1 MVIAA
6 GAGDGILLELRA
18 RDAFAKR
25 DYVVARNIARE
36 RAERAAGE
44 GDQGTWWHMTF
55 LEAECFRDAGL
66 FYECIDTA
74 QTLEA
79 HALTA
84 DSPELLSRVLTIKSV
99 AAQGAGELA
108 DALTFATSA
117 VALSESAE
125 LRSEIR
131 MSALTALVAALAEND
146 RMDEAWQQCQRLIKL
161 LQASDDA
168 QMAGKGYWAVGNVA
182 FLRQDPREGVR
193 YHQLAAE
200 HLSPSNDLSL
210 WAWFNRASAAMRF
223 AAGIADTEAE
233 DCMDRAEL
241 AASIIGLT
249 DDVRRMNQ
257 LNRAHW
263 HFQRGEIDEAAQ
275 LLVPICEESPSMAHQ
290 TAGEANLLLSKTLR
304 VKGDCPAALHHLK
317 ESRAYFDQS
326 GAKDRAAQVAAEIA
340 GFPQAS

>member
-1 MVIAA
+1 MVIAT
-6 GAGDGILLELRA
+6 GAGDGVLLELRA

-25 DYVVARNIARE
+25 DYVEARKIARE
-36 RAERAAGE
+36 RAARATGD

-55 LEAECFRDAGL
+55 LEAECFRELGRYYD
-66 FYECIDTA
+66 CISTA
-74 QTLEA
+74 ETLKA
-79 HALTA
+79 HALTVA
-84 DSPELLSRVLTIKSV
+84 SPELLCRVLTIRSV

-108 DALTFATSA
+108 DALEFATSA

-131 MSALTALVAALAEND
+131 VAALTALVAALAEND
-146 RMDEAWQQCQRLIKL
+146 RMDEAWQQCQCLIKL
-161 LQASDDA
+161 LHTLNDA

-182 FLRQDPREGVR
+182 FLRQDPSEGVR

-263 HFQRGEIDEAAQ
+263 HFHRGEVDEAAQ
-275 LLVPICEESPSMAHQ
+275 LLVPICVESPSMAHQ

-304 VKGDCPAALHHLK
+304 VKGDCDAALRHLK
-317 ESRAYFDQS
+317 DSRAYFDQS
-326 GAKDRAAQVAAEIA
+326 GAKDRAEQVAAEIA